1 MTVNNA
7 VGSRIRLQHL
17 YRHDPSSIFVV
28 PLDHSVTNGPIARN
42 GHLNRLIGQ
51 LAGNGV
57 DAVVLH
63 KGAVRQIEVRWF
75 RELSLIVHLSAS
87 TCRAPDPDAKY
98 LVSSV
103 EEALRLGAHA
113 VSVHVNVG
121 SLTEGRQIRDLASVT
136 EACDRWGVPLLAML
150 YPRGP
155 QVADGR
161 APELVA
167 HAAAIAADLGADLVK
182 SSLPAAPA
190 GIAAVTTGCP
200 VPVLAAGGAPTPGTD
215 DALRHLAD
223 AMRAGAGGIAAGRL
237 VFTATDP
244 AAMARRIAA
253 LIHDRT
259 ASSASGAIS
268 VPGVGKVRV
277 EERSDEGGPR
287 RRPGT
292 SASGAS
298 ATISVPGGT
307 R

>member
-1 MTVNNA
+1 MTVNNT
-7 VGSRIRLQHL
+7 VGGRIRLQHL
-17 YRHDPSSIFVV
+17 YRHDPSSLFVV
-28 PLDHSVTNGPIARN
+28 PLDHPVTSGPITRD
-42 GHLNRLIGQ
+42 GQLNRLVGQ

-63 KGAVRQIEVRWF
+63 KGALRHVDVRWF
-75 RELSLIVHLSAS
+75 RSLSLIVHLSAS

-103 EEALRLGAHA
+103 AEALRLGAHA

-121 SLTEGRQIRDLASVT
+121 SETEGRQIGDLGAVA

-155 QVADGR
+155 RVADGR
-161 APELVA
+161 LPHLVA

-182 SSLPAAPA
+182 SALPKTAS
-190 GIAAVTTGCP
+190 GIAEVTASCP
-200 VPVLAAGGAPTPGTD
+200 VPVLAAGGSSAPGAD
-215 DALRHLAD
+215 AALRHLAD

-244 AAMARRIAA
+244 AAMARRVAA
-253 LIHDRT
+253 LVHDRT
-259 ASSASGAIS
+259 A
-268 VPGVGKVRV
+268 
-277 EERSDEGGPR
+277 
-287 RRPGT
+287 
-292 SASGAS
+292 AS
-298 ATISVPGGT
+298 ATNSVLEGARSERNG